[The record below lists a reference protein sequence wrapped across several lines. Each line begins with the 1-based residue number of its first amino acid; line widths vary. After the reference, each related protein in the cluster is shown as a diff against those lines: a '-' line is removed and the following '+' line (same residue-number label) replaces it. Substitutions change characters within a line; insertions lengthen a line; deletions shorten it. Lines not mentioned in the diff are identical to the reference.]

1 MWLRPVSFSTRA
13 GALWERLQ
21 RALECFREV
30 GGEHPAR
37 TRGIMGCS
45 TSTLPHTVSWKLT
58 RSETPLLMF
67 LQELMSDWSV
77 SGTTKG

>member
-1 MWLRPVSFSTRA
+1 
-13 GALWERLQ
+13 
-21 RALECFREV
+21 
-30 GGEHPAR
+30 
-37 TRGIMGCS
+37 MGCS